1 MHKQLQR
8 LNTQVSYPNI
18 EAINPITIFKNQL
31 KSCIFNQT
39 KVFISRYILQQ
50 TLNNLYDEFLERTF
64 NSQIQMNYEIKQKLE
79 SLYAGNITS
88 IVKNDNFSN

>member
-8 LNTQVSYPNI
+8 LNMQVSYPNI

-50 TLNNLYDEFLERTF
+50 TLNDLYDEFLERTF